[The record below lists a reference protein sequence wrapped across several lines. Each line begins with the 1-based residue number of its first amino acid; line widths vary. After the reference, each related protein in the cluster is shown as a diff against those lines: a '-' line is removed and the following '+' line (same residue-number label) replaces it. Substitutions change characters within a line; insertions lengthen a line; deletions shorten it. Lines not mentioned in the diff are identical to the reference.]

1 MVFACRTLLPS
12 ATLPAM
18 KVRTLIIAGALLGFS
33 ACTEEEPEDWGTIH
47 LELQREN
54 SAVDPFVGTSSIL
67 VQAVYG
73 ECITEFYT
81 VSNTQYQIDGVEG
94 AAIFEEWAGRICDSG
109 EFPQVI
115 DCEVAEPVLGTG
127 FSQNFT
133 QVPFE
138 LQLEYT
144 VLDSASLQG
153 ADIRVGPLP
162 TERITDGCTPTVSV
176 NATNAVFG
184 RDSNGNSLWQVGT
197 TQNASSVATNQGAPA
212 RINVQAL

>member
-1 MVFACRTLLPS
+1 
-12 ATLPAM
+12 M

-54 SAVDPFVGTSSIL
+54 ATEDPFVGTASIV

-73 ECITEFYT
+73 ECLTEFYT
-81 VSNTQYQIDGVEG
+81 VSNTQYEIGGLEG
-94 AAIFEEWAGRICDSG
+94 AAVFEEWAERICDRG

-115 DCEVAEPVLGTG
+115 DCQVAEPLIGTG

-133 QVPFE
+133 QAPFE
-138 LQLEYT
+138 LQLELQ
-144 VLDSASLQG
+144 VLDSTSLQG

-162 TERITDGCTPTVSV
+162 TDRITDGCTPTVSV
-176 NATNAVFG
+176 NANNAVFG
-184 RDSNGNSLWQVGT
+184 RDSNGNALWEVGT

-212 RINVQAL
+212 RINVRKL